1 MTTYTN
7 VFSEIVLSEDKDGE
21 LAITFPPEVF
31 EDIGWHPGDIIEFR
45 VNDDGS
51 FQMINTS
58 K

>member
-1 MTTYTN
+1 MTNYTN
-7 VFSEIVLSEDKDGE
+7 MFSEIQPTEEGNEVMM
-21 LAITFPPEVF
+21 TFPQELL

-51 FQMINTS
+51 FQMLNNS